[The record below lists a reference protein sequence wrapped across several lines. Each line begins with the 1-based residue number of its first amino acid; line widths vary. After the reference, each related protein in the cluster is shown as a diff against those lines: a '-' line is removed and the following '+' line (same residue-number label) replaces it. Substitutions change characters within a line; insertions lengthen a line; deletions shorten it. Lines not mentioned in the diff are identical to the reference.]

1 MNTDLFVHLLDQY
14 GIWGF
19 LLGAGVVLGV
29 LVVKRGIK
37 LSLEIPGGKP
47 RRQ

>member
-1 MNTDLFVHLLDQY
+1 MNTDLFVHLLDGY

-19 LLGAGVVLGV
+19 LLGAVVLLGV

-37 LSLEIPGGKP
+37 LSLEIPGGKQ
-47 RRQ
+47 RRR